1 MITRNNIQECSEEEL
16 VARAAKG
23 DLEAFNQLIES
34 YQDLAYHHAWTFLF
48 DQNDAEDVT
57 QDSFIKAY
65 LSIGRFRGG
74 SFRAWL
80 LKIVSNTSIDYLRKR
95 SRDRTQ
101 PLNPEFEDGTVIETP
116 VWLVDPSL
124 SVERIVEQT
133 EQAGEIYRTLSEL
146 PEIYRMPLLLI
157 DVYDFDYKETGKAL
171 NIKVGTVKS
180 RILRAR
186 LKMRAKLRNNSNVEI
201 PSKNGRKP
209 RRLADHSNSLVPD
222 SKSSLSLMP
231 SNSIS

>member
-1 MITRNNIQECSEEEL
+1 MITNDQTQEWNEEEL
-16 VARAAKG
+16 IARAKKG
-23 DLEAFNQLIES
+23 ELDAFNQLIET
-34 YQDLAYHHAWTFLF
+34 YQDIAYHYAWTFLF

-95 SRDRTQ
+95 SRSRTQ
-101 PLNPEFEDGTVIETP
+101 PLNPEFDDGTVIETP

-124 SVERIVEQT
+124 SVEETVEQK
-133 EQAGEIYRTLSEL
+133 EEASEIYRMLSEL

-157 DVYDFDYKETGKAL
+157 DVYDFNYKETGKAL

-186 LKMRAKLRNNSNVEI
+186 LKMRAKLRSNSNVQI
-201 PSKNGRKP
+201 PSKHGNMP
-209 RRLADHSNSLVPD
+209 RRESDHSNSLVPD